1 MYWVGFLQRWASSP
15 SSPSSS
21 SASLLWLFVPSVTG
35 EQCVPMKWDIHSG
48 AFVSFPVVYLLKK
61 LGICW
66 ELKEP
71 GAESGDLTNT
81 VWF

>member
-1 MYWVGFLQRWASSP
+1 
-15 SSPSSS
+15 
-21 SASLLWLFVPSVTG
+21 
-35 EQCVPMKWDIHSG
+35 MKWDIHSG